1 VTVTAAVTAATVPA
15 VESGRSLRRQ
25 LERVLTENRALRT
38 QVAALELRCSTLVT
52 DPRTASLPEP
62 LVTEAAAL
70 LVRLRAEMGAVGV
83 DDDAVRSTIGDFDL
97 YVLRLVAA
105 AWQQVGRLPADP
117 PAVTSGL
124 RRLEAVASA

>member
-1 VTVTAAVTAATVPA
+1 MTVTAAVTAATVPA
-15 VESGRSLRRQ
+15 VESGGSLRRQ

-70 LVRLRAEMGAVGV
+70 LDRLRTDLADVGIDGPTVTDVFGDLGTYTVRLLATVWAR
-83 DDDAVRSTIGDFDL
+83 D
-97 YVLRLVAA
+97 
-105 AWQQVGRLPADP
+105 GRLPADP
-117 PAVTSGL
+117 PAAAVPV
-124 RRLEAVASA
+124 RRLEAVSS